1 MNLRKLIFAA
11 EEQVADDGA
20 VEEEGPFD
28 FSGFPQ
34 AFPED

>member
-1 MNLRKLIFAA
+1 MNLRKLTFAA

-20 VEEEGPFD
+20 AEEEGPFD